1 MSRTPLKNAIVGP
14 VACLAVLISA
24 AVHSEP
30 LAFKRTISSTNAV
43 QAGVSGV
50 GGGSG
55 NITVAGVSGTVTGAY
70 LYWHGINRSGAGAV
84 YNNANILLAG
94 SPVVGVSQGDAS
106 TNCWGAGSSR
116 AYEANVTPLISG
128 NGSYLLSGLSS
139 AAGHS
144 ANGASLVVFFDD
156 GDNTNNR
163 DFAIF
168 TGNDS
173 SHADAGFPSDAA
185 GWTASLPVYYR
196 QGTVRATMHVADGQ
210 EFTDAAVNFATGN
223 GAATVNDSATLF
235 DGISLPNAGTSRATT
250 GLYDVHAID
259 ITPAFGATPGTTTL
273 SVAGAP
279 GGDCLALNTLVVD
292 LVGFT
297 TCAAEGF
304 TGSKLTLCRQVCEI
318 EQTPTRLLSLI
329 KLYKT
334 AYREDPACA
343 L

>member
-1 MSRTPLKNAIVGP
+1 MSNTRIKNVIVGP
-14 VACLAVLISA
+14 LACLAVLISA

-43 QAGVSGV
+43 QTGISGI

-55 NITVAGVSGTVTGAY
+55 VITVGGISGTVTNAY
-70 LYWHGINRSGAGAV
+70 LYWHGINASGAGAT
-84 YNNANILLAG
+84 YNNANIVFNGNLVTG
-94 SPVVGVSQGDAS
+94 TSQGSAS

-144 ANGASLVVFFDD
+144 ANGASLIVFFDD

-173 SHADAGFPSDAA
+173 THADAGFPSDAA

-210 EFTDAAVNFATGN
+210 QFTDAAVNFTTAN
-223 GAATVNDSATLF
+223 GSATLNDTAVLF
-235 DGISLPNAGTSRATT
+235 DGVSLPNAGTSRTTT
-250 GLYDVHAID
+250 GLYDVHAVD
-259 ITPAFGATPGTTTL
+259 ITPAFGAVPGTTTL
-273 SVAGAP
+273 SVAGTP
-279 GGDCLALNTLVVD
+279 GNDCLALNTLVVD

-318 EQTPTRLLSLI
+318 DQTPTRLLSLI